1 MSDPTTL
8 QADTTRVT
16 GTRTSKRLRGA
27 GQIPGIVYGLDVEP
41 KIVAIG
47 YSDLR
52 DAMSTIA
59 GLNAV
64 ISLDVDGSVEQ
75 CIVKELQRHPV
86 RDEVIHVDFLRV
98 DPDQEVAVD
107 VPINVIGI
115 AKEVEQVSGMID
127 QTMFSLTVL
136 AKPGSIPNDLE
147 VDITDLTVGDSA
159 RVGDIVLPEGV
170 RTEIDP
176 DDPVAVAVVTRSTI
190 EAMAADEAAEAEDA
204 DGVVAAGSD
213 AAEGGAA
220 ESDEG

>member
-8 QADTTRVT
+8 QAETTRVT
-16 GTRTSKRLRGA
+16 GTRTSKRLRSA
-27 GQIPGIVYGLDVEP
+27 GQIPGIVYGLDAEP
-41 KIVAIG
+41 TIVAIG

-52 DAMSTIA
+52 EAMSTIA

-107 VPINVIGI
+107 VPINVIGV

-147 VDITDLTVGDSA
+147 VDITNLTVGESA
-159 RVGDIVLPEGV
+159 RVADILLPEGV

-176 DDPVAVAVVTRSTI
+176 EDPVAVAVVTRSTI
-190 EAMAADEAAEAEDA
+190 EAMAADEAADAEDG
-204 DGVVAAGSD
+204 DGVAAAGAG

-220 ESDEG
+220 ESGEG